1 MQEESVPAGEQ
12 QCAKC
17 GSKLSL
23 PPTDVPGSPS
33 RCPSCPDDAVV
44 VVNGEPAQKSAPSDP
59 LDCSVCGKTFISSAN
74 LTSHLASHNKE
85 KRFRC
90 NTCGKF
96 FYQPSHLLAHE
107 AIHRGD
113 RPFKCPECGKT
124 FGRASHLK
132 THQRLHT
139 GEKPF
144 KCSFCNKAF
153 AQKAGLL
160 SHIRIHTGEQV
171 FKCDVCGDT
180 FTSLPLMLSHKNEEA
195 ARLGRAPPALP
206 APAPARAAV
215 AATADDIKCGLCCR
229 TFIHSSYIRL
239 RVHLQKGLRPY
250 HCKVCNKTFVKMDT
264 FISHCEKHLKQKG
277 EKSDEESVVKPPI
290 FIPLSKPP
298 PPSSSDVAQPLPSS
312 DVATHFKAKSKS

>member
-1 MQEESVPAGEQ
+1 MQEESVPAREQ

-17 GSKLSL
+17 GSTFSR
-23 PPTDVPGSPS
+23 PQTDVPGSVS
-33 RCPSCPDDAVV
+33 RCPSCPTAAV
-44 VVNGEPAQKSAPSDP
+44 VVNGEPAQRSAPPDP
-59 LDCSVCGKTFISSAN
+59 HKCSVCGKTFISAAN
-74 LTSHLASHNKE
+74 LTSHRATHRKE

-90 NTCGKF
+90 NTCGKS

-171 FKCDVCGDT
+171 FKCDVCGET
-180 FTSLPLMLSHKNEEA
+180 FTSLPLMLSHKAEEA
-195 ARLGRAPPALP
+195 AQLGRAPPPLP
-206 APAPARAAV
+206 APPALPPPTRPADA
-215 AATADDIKCGLCCR
+215 ADDIKCGLCCR

-277 EKSDEESVVKPPI
+277 EKSDEESVVKPPM

-298 PPSSSDVAQPLPSS
+298 PPPPDAAQPLPDS